1 MREAYRNEIENRD
14 FFEEVPV
21 VRGLRASWNGAL
33 WVRRRGDEP
42 WDDNGPIDIFRPDR
56 EYIGT
61 FAAGLAE
68 IPDAF
73 GPDGLVAY
81 WELNEM
87 DVPSI
92 VVKRLPEAVR

>member
-81 WELNEM
+81 WGIE
-87 DVPSI
+87 
-92 VVKRLPEAVR
+92 